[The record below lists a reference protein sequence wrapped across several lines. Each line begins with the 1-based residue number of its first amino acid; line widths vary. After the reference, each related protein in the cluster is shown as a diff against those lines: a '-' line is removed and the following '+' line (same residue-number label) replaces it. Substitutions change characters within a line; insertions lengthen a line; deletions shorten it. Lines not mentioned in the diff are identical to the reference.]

1 MKINAKQI
9 KYLNIRDITIK
20 LLKETGGKFHDI
32 EFVNNFLD
40 ITPKVQATKEKID
53 KLDFIKIENFFASNN
68 ISNRMKRQSIEW
80 EKISAIHKSKKEL
93 LFRIYKELNLT
104 RNTNK
109 SISKLAKDLHRFL
122 FK

>member
-1 MKINAKQI
+1 
-9 KYLNIRDITIK
+9 
-20 LLKETGGKFHDI
+20 
-32 EFVNNFLD
+32 
-40 ITPKVQATKEKID
+40 
-53 KLDFIKIENFFASNN
+53 
-68 ISNRMKRQSIEW
+68 MKRQSIEW
-80 EKISAIHKSKKEL
+80 EKIFAVHKSKKEL